1 MTKLA
6 TRDQILGLQDIGY
19 QDIDMSNIPGWEGIT
34 IRVKDL
40 TAGERDKL
48 EAGMVEEKKV
58 QQGRKVK
65 TERSTNMENV
75 RARFCAACIVDEQLQ
90 PIFLPED
97 IKALGRKSAAALDR
111 IFTVIQERNGLNQND
126 LEEMA
131 ENFTSD
137 PDGDSP
143 TG

>member
-1 MTKLA
+1 MLA

-19 QDIDMSNIPGWEGIT
+19 QDIDMSNIPGWSGIT

-40 TAGERDKL
+40 TAAERDKL
-48 EAGMVEEKKV
+48 EASMVKEEKV
-58 QQGRKVK
+58 QQGRKVR

-75 RARFCAACIVDEQLQ
+75 RARFCAACIVDENLQ
-90 PIFLPED
+90 PLFSESD
-97 IKALGRKSAAALDR
+97 IKALGKKSAAALDR
-111 IFTVIQERNGLNQND
+111 IFTVIQARNGLNQND

-131 ENFTSD
+131 ENFTND
-137 PDGDSP
+137 PGGDSL